1 MKPEQLS
8 ISKSVLKGSLPPLLA
23 MAGLAVWA
31 WIRFPADAR
40 IPIHWNLAG
49 EIDRYA
55 GKAEGVL
62 LLPLVCLCLVALFA
76 VLPLIE
82 PRRANLQK
90 SAKPYALTSMALL
103 CFMLLLYGAI
113 LAIACGMSIRLP
125 QVIQAGAGVLFI
137 LIGNYMGKIRS
148 NFMFGIRTSWTLSSE
163 LSWNKTH
170 RWAVGSLSCW
180 ASWFFCPPS
189 GCRPPMGSSSPWPEP
204 CSSRWSRPSIP
215 TGSGKTIRTPS
226 NPRRDRA
233 LRRPGGIARG
243 PMER

>member
-170 RWAVGSLSCW
+170 RLGGWLFVLLGILVFLSAFWMSPPHGIVVTLAGTLFVAVVTTVYSYRIWKNDPNAVKS
-180 ASWFFCPPS
+180 PP
-189 GCRPPMGSSSPWPEP
+189 R
-204 CSSRWSRPSIP
+204 
-215 TGSGKTIRTPS
+215 
-226 NPRRDRA
+226 
-233 LRRPGGIARG
+233 
-243 PMER
+243 